1 VRLAPLPHFDG
12 PLQFYPMV
20 PVMLPALYAFVRDVD
35 VLHARVPT
43 PAAVFA
49 FDFARLLRRPTFL
62 LVVGDL
68 RALLPTMPYRGVKR
82 ALWRTYTAFEERNV
96 QYMADRSLTFANGA
110 ALAAKHSREGHVVL
124 QTQTTTINAGEIS
137 TREDTCAGPRVRLL
151 TVSRIDPRKGLRIL
165 PDVVATL
172 VALGVDATLD
182 IIGPAVGAPGEAERR
197 AIESAAETRGVR
209 ERIALRGAM
218 PLDRLLPVYR
228 DHDIF
233 VLPTLPGEGIPRVLL
248 EAMAAG
254 VPVVTTRVAGIP
266 SLITDGQNGVIV
278 DQAAARPVAEAV
290 TRLVTDA
297 TLRRRVIACAYE
309 TARAHTLEAQAARMM
324 QVVSTQLGVAL
335 RQPAAASAA

>member
-1 VRLAPLPHFDG
+1 
-12 PLQFYPMV
+12 M
-20 PVMLPALYAFVRDVD
+20 
-35 VLHARVPT
+35 
-43 PAAVFA
+43 
-49 FDFARLLRRPTFL
+49 
-62 LVVGDL
+62 
-68 RALLPTMPYRGVKR
+68 
-82 ALWRTYTAFEERNV
+82 YTAFEERNV

-197 AIESAAETRGVR
+197 AIESAAETRGSASGSRCGARCRSIGCSRVPR
-209 ERIALRGAM
+209 SRHLRAADAAG
-218 PLDRLLPVYR
+218 RR
-228 DHDIF
+228 
-233 VLPTLPGEGIPRVLL
+233 IPRVLL

-266 SLITDGQNGVIV
+266 SLITDGRTASSWTKPRRGRWP
-278 DQAAARPVAEAV
+278 RPS
-290 TRLVTDA
+290 R
-297 TLRRRVIACAYE
+297 
-309 TARAHTLEAQAARMM
+309 
-324 QVVSTQLGVAL
+324 GW
-335 RQPAAASAA
+335 

>member
-1 VRLAPLPHFDG
+1 
-12 PLQFYPMV
+12 
-20 PVMLPALYAFVRDVD
+20 
-35 VLHARVPT
+35 
-43 PAAVFA
+43 
-49 FDFARLLRRPTFL
+49 
-62 LVVGDL
+62 
-68 RALLPTMPYRGVKR
+68 VKR